1 MPNEAEALTALNIR
15 LGALHED
22 VGEMKSVLNRL
33 TEAIT
38 KLALIEQQ
46 QGQASMALERAFKT
60 IEKVEGRCKEAEG
73 RIAAIELQMPLVRQT
88 SGWVERVV
96 VALVGAA
103 LMFMAKQAG
112 LFGGG

>member
-1 MPNEAEALTALNIR
+1 MPNEAEAMTALNIR

-46 QGQASMALERAFKT
+46 QAQTAGAIERAFKT
-60 IEKVEGRCKEAEG
+60 IEKVEARCEKAEN
-73 RIAAIELQMPLVRQT
+73 RLNLIEQQLPNVTRTSVWVDRAIWAA
-88 SGWVERVV
+88 
-96 VALVGAA
+96 AA
-103 LMFMAKQAG
+103 AAAMYVSKAAG
-112 LFGGG
+112 LIGG